1 MTLSLTLN
9 MFLERKGVIGTG
21 AIDLLEVSTC
31 TKLPLFTPRSV
42 TTDNKI
48 NENGSLC

>member
-9 MFLERKGVIGTG
+9 MFVERKGVIGTG

-31 TKLPLFTPRSV
+31 NKLPFFTSWSV
-42 TTDNKI
+42 TADNKI